1 VNAINQLIEI
11 RIEQRLSTRQIDTA
25 LGDARRAEVV
35 GYTLDNVLCLREGQ
49 IALVTELTEA
59 VAAGIVAGIDD
70 VEIYNT
76 ERVFHDDPPKKSEF

>member
-1 VNAINQLIEI
+1 
-11 RIEQRLSTRQIDTA
+11 
-25 LGDARRAEVV
+25 
-35 GYTLDNVLCLREGQ
+35 VLCLREGQ
-49 IALVTELTEA
+49 KALVTELTEA